1 MPEPTP
7 DQTPPATTTTT
18 TTTISVHT
26 HYFAMMR
33 ELLGSSGETLTL
45 PAGSTAKDA
54 FAVLV
59 DRHPRLAG
67 MERAVM
73 LMVNETYVRGTRV
86 LQDGDELAFIPPVSG
101 GSGAQDEA
109 SQEAAGGLP
118 KLFIVTAD
126 PIDPRAVE
134 ALVAGPDA
142 GAICTFTGTVRD
154 NARDKDVIALDYE
167 AYVPAAEKMLAH
179 IGLEIVDRWPGVR
192 TAITHRTGLLQP
204 GEASVVIA
212 CASAHRAASFAA
224 AAYAIDRI
232 KEIVPIWKK
241 ESYDDGSSWIGSEA
255 EYQQEIGRLPR
266 GLAEDA

>member
-1 MPEPTP
+1 MPEASTP
-7 DQTPPATTTTT
+7 ETVTVQ
-18 TTTISVHT
+18 T

-54 FAVLV
+54 FAALV
-59 DRHPRLAG
+59 ERHPRLAG

-101 GSGAQDEA
+101 GSGKGEDGD
-109 SQEAAGGLP
+109 AAEGMIAPVGLP
-118 KLFIVTAD
+118 KLFTVTAD
-126 PIDPRAVE
+126 VIDPRDVE

-154 NARDKDVIALDYE
+154 NARGQDVSALDYE
-167 AYVPAAEKMLAH
+167 AYIPAAEKMLAH
-179 IGLEIVDRWPGVR
+179 IGLEILDRWQGVR
-192 TAITHRTGLLQP
+192 TAITHRTGLMQP

-212 CASAHRAASFAA
+212 CASAHRAEAFAA
-224 AAYAIDRI
+224 AEYAIDRI

-241 ESYDDGSSWIGSEA
+241 EFYDDGSSWIGSEA

-266 GLAEDA
+266 GLDRPESD